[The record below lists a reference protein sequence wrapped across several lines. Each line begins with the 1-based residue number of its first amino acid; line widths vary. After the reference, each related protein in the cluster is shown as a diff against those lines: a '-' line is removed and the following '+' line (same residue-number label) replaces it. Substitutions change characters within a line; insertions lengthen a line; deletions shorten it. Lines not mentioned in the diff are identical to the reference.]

1 MTTTPEAARAALSAA
16 HLRMLPAEIADHAL
30 SLAEALASADNALA
44 VTVDTMS
51 RTRDLAEAL
60 RAAVAFI
67 GEALLNAARAGE
79 AGNAVAAGEHL
90 ALAMRAATAMNTASP
105 FPPVEPYAP
114 LAVVWPAAFSPTQ
127 EAGTLH

>member
-1 MTTTPEAARAALSAA
+1 MNTPSEAARAALSDA
-16 HLRMLPAEIADHAL
+16 HLRMLPTEIAAHAL
-30 SLAEALASADNALA
+30 DLAAALTDADEALA

-60 RAAVAFI
+60 RAAVSFVAD
-67 GEALLNAARAGE
+67 ALVSAARAGE
-79 AGNAVAAGEHL
+79 AGNAVVAGEHL

-114 LAVVWPAAFSPTQ
+114 LAVVWPAAFSPAQ
-127 EAGTLH
+127 DVGTIQ